1 MTKYGIL
8 FTETASKNLQ
18 AIKRGDNEY
27 VQKTIDKI
35 KFCLGEHLFTP
46 IKQCNKKRLKGKEN
60 THRLH
65 IQRKFT
71 VFYKIVEIEG
81 KTFVQVHR
89 IMGYDAAHKRY
100 PYIDL

>member
-1 MTKYGIL
+1 
-8 FTETASKNLQ
+8 
-18 AIKRGDNEY
+18 
-27 VQKTIDKI
+27 
-35 KFCLGEHLFTP
+35 
-46 IKQCNKKRLKGKEN
+46 
-60 THRLH
+60 LH

-89 IMGYDAAHKRY
+89 IMGYNAAHKRY

>member
-1 MTKYGIL
+1 
-8 FTETASKNLQ
+8 
-18 AIKRGDNEY
+18 
-27 VQKTIDKI
+27 
-35 KFCLGEHLFTP
+35 
-46 IKQCNKKRLKGKEN
+46 
-60 THRLH
+60 LH

-89 IMGYDAAHKRY
+89 IMGYNAAYKRY